1 MSAIPAV
8 RAQSGAGPLH
18 DLACRLWPACGER
31 WGLPGG
37 VLEGL
42 GRALAIAPPVA
53 PQRPIWPPDNNFAP
67 PIVLAGLS
75 SADALDRA
83 VRERAGV
90 LQYRPRVLVV
100 EPDAPAALAGL
111 ARLAAA
117 QDLDAMRALLDAPG
131 VEWFMGPMAMQQ
143 LEAWL
148 RDHVD
153 DALPQKIHEAGG
165 SPELAQAIA
174 RLLGEAHARQQATL
188 RERTATLRQ
197 WANDRPRREAL
208 RARLRQGTSL
218 RVLVITSRFSTYM
231 KHAAADFVHALGT
244 LGHDARLLLEADD
257 HTRQTQAHYLQ
268 AVLGFDPDAVVLVN
282 YLRPQIGP
290 VIPPHVPVVTWAQDA
305 MGHFFAG
312 ESSVRAGPNDIVVG
326 MLYPEHRTR
335 LGLDESR
342 TLAWPNA
349 VSPAKFHR
357 GPVGSEHDHLRCDV
371 ALMTRHSEPP
381 HAYLARLVDQA
392 GRTTPQARAI
402 AALETLVP
410 KTLEQALRDDQ
421 WIARALRP
429 ACEEALRQG
438 FGRPPSPAMIEPLLH
453 QAALPLADLH
463 HRQQTARWAARICE
477 RRGWRLHL
485 YGSGWADHPELA
497 AHARGE
503 LAHGEPLRA
512 AYQLAGVTIHA
523 SVRGLLHQR
532 IAEAAMSGGLPIV
545 RRTFEDI
552 DRARWFELNAIVPH
566 ATPHSHADDGRPR
579 FAIAD
584 HPGLMHAAALW
595 GRTGRRLGV
604 DGLVCLS
611 PEETHWLVHTPLGKP
626 RQPHDDPARL
636 MVDVATVGFECEEQL
651 ESIIEQAR
659 DPNWRE
665 PWSRAIDVRV
675 RERFAMDSFARETVE
690 LIRRHFL

>member
-1 MSAIPAV
+1 M
-8 RAQSGAGPLH
+8 
-18 DLACRLWPACGER
+18 WPANDG
-31 WGLPGG
+31 
-37 VLEGL
+37 
-42 GRALAIAPPVA
+42 
-53 PQRPIWPPDNNFAP
+53 FAP
-67 PIVLAGLS
+67 PIVLASLS
-75 SADALDRA
+75 CPELLDRA
-83 VRERAGV
+83 LRERTGT

-111 ARLAAA
+111 ARHAAA
-117 QDLDAMRALLDAPG
+117 QDLDATRSLLDAPG

-143 LEAWL
+143 LDAWL

-165 SPELAQAIA
+165 TPELAQAIA
-174 RLLGEAHARQQATL
+174 HLLGETHARQQATM

-208 RARLRQGTSL
+208 RARLRQGTGL

-244 LGHDARLLLEADD
+244 LGHNARLLLEADD
-257 HTRQTQAHYLQ
+257 HTRQTQAHYLK

-312 ESSVRAGPNDIVVG
+312 EASVRAGPNDFIVG

-335 LGLDESR
+335 LGMDDSR

-357 GPVGSEHDHLRCDV
+357 GPVGSEHNHLRCAV

-381 HAYLARLVDQA
+381 AAYVARQVEQS
-392 GRTTPQARAI
+392 GRTTPQARAV

-410 KTLEQALRDDQ
+410 RALERALREDQ

-429 ACEEALRQG
+429 VCEEALHHG
-438 FGRPPSPAMIEPLLH
+438 FGRSCTPAMVESLLH

-463 HRQQTARWAARICE
+463 HRQQAALWAARICE

-485 YGSGWADHPELA
+485 YGLGWVDHPELA

-532 IAEAAMSGGLPIV
+532 LAEAAMSGGLPIV

-552 DRARWFELNAIVPH
+552 DRARWFALNAIVPQ
-566 ATPHSHADDGRPR
+566 ATPHSQTDDGRPR

-604 DGLVCLS
+604 DGLVCHS
-611 PEETHWLVHTPLGKP
+611 PEETRWLDNPPLGKP
-626 RQPHDDPARL
+626 RQPHEDPARL
-636 MVDVATVGFECEEQL
+636 MVDVATVGFESEAEL
-651 ESIIEQAR
+651 EAVIEASQ
-659 DPNWRE
+659 DPAWRE

-675 RERFAMDSFARETVE
+675 RERFAMDSFARETIE